1 MAAHQAAPDRK
12 RTGIDAW
19 LDERLHTGK
28 AFDFALNHP
37 VPLHIH
43 PLDYLGE
50 TTLFIFISQAV
61 TGMMLAMFY
70 HPVAQTPY
78 DFCATTAQALVN
90 GTHVCPAPGTV
101 SPSEAWQSIQVIMS
115 STFGSLIRSMHF
127 WGNYFMVVLVV
138 MHMMRGFFTGA
149 YKYPRELT
157 WLSGVVLLGM
167 TLGFAFT
174 GYLLPWDM
182 KAYWA
187 TQVGVNI
194 ADTVPGGS
202 LIANLLRGGPI
213 LTGSTLGRFFAI
225 HMLLLPA
232 ITGGLIG
239 LHILLVNIQ
248 GVSAADG
255 LVVETDQE
263 TLQQIP
269 NAPEAA
275 ANSNQRFV
283 PGAPGAR
290 PVGNTGYGSASTASL
305 RPGTDVNTSADRL

>member
-1 MAAHQAAPDRK
+1 MSAAHQPAPGGKR

-50 TTLFIFISQAV
+50 TTLFIFISQAI
-61 TGMMLAMFY
+61 TGIMLAMQY

-78 DFCATTAQALVN
+78 FYCTTAAQVAQHYCAK
-90 GTHVCPAPGTV
+90 TGTV
-101 SPSEAWQSIQVIMS
+101 SPSEAWQSITVIMS
-115 STFGSLIRSMHF
+115 TTFGRLIRSMHF

-138 MHMMRGFFTGA
+138 MHMLRGFFMGA

-157 WLSGVVLLGM
+157 WLTGMGLLGV

-174 GYLLPWDM
+174 GYLLPWDQ

-187 TQVGVNI
+187 TQVGINIVNTLPVI
-194 ADTVPGGS
+194 GTPLGDIV
-202 LIANLLRGGPI
+202 RGGPL
-213 LTGSTLGRFFAI
+213 LTGQTLGRFFAI

-239 LHILLVNIQ
+239 IHLLLVNIQ

-255 LVVETDQE
+255 LVLADDEGN

-275 ANSNQRFV
+275 LSSNQRFSNRPASN
-283 PGAPGAR
+283 PGISAAMLQPGGAAPGVDNVEGGR
-290 PVGNTGYGSASTASL
+290 
-305 RPGTDVNTSADRL
+305 

>member
-1 MAAHQAAPDRK
+1 MAAHQQTTPDRK
-12 RTGIDAW
+12 RTGLDAW
-19 LDERLHTGK
+19 LDERIHSGK
-28 AFDFALNHP
+28 AIDFSLNHP

-61 TGMMLAMFY
+61 TGMLLAMFY

-78 DFCATTAQALVN
+78 FFCSAAQQVQA
-90 GTHVCPAPGTV
+90 HYCPAINTV
-101 SPSEAWQSIQVIMS
+101 SPSEAWQSIQAIMS
-115 STFGSLIRSMHF
+115 STFGSLVRSMHF

-138 MHMMRGFFTGA
+138 MHMLRGFFAGA

-157 WLSGVVLLGM
+157 WLSGVVLLGL

-194 ADTVPGGS
+194 ADTIPIVGTP
-202 LIANLLRGGPI
+202 LADLVRGGPI
-213 LTGSTLGRFFAI
+213 LTGATLGRFFAI

-232 ITGGLIG
+232 LTGGLIG
-239 LHILLVNIQ
+239 LHLLLVNIQ

-255 LVVETDQE
+255 LVVETNQGE

-269 NAPEAA
+269 NVPEAA
-275 ANSNQRFV
+275 ASSNSRFV
-283 PGAPGAR
+283 PGSR
-290 PVGNTGYGSASTASL
+290 PVGNTGFNASIQ
-305 RPGTDVNTSADRL
+305 PGGNGNVDTGADRL